1 MSANASWKAWTSGF
15 VGSLKRGCTPSS
27 RACVVSCAMMSCD
40 RQVKT
45 TVPGVLSSSF
55 EATGK

>member
-1 MSANASWKAWTSGF
+1 MSANASWKAWTSGL

-27 RACVVSCAMMSCD
+27 RAWVVSWATMSCD
-40 RQVKT
+40 SAVKT